1 MKQKEHQIFAK
12 TVIIFFAALII
23 CLLISAF
30 LLYNQNQIEHLQMEN
45 LIAEKSTQIDNT
57 ISRLFY
63 RTQTLSTFILQHK
76 GDISKFD
83 EIAAVI
89 VDDPVILNILVA
101 PDGVVSNVFPLEGNE
116 AVLGLNFFSE
126 GSGNREA
133 VLAKETEQLVLGGP
147 FTAVQ
152 GDRIIVGR
160 LPVFIDGPNNKKEF
174 WGLVSVTLRYPDA
187 LEGAHLI
194 ELQMLGYEYE
204 VWRINPDDGERQ
216 VIASSR
222 DGLDTITNYVEKQI
236 SFLNAEWFFRIII
249 DRPLYMQPGLWALII
264 VSIMISFLVA
274 AVAQNNQDLRKLKNK
289 LEALSNSDPLTEIY
303 NRRYFMQAAENQ
315 MIRVTRMNSESFII
329 IFDLDNFKNINDKYG
344 HQSGDIVL
352 QEAAM
357 RTVSVLRPYDIFARY
372 GGEEFIIFVA
382 DLTQQSAVTL
392 AERIRKSI
400 ANTEINV
407 SNSSI
412 TITASFGIAP
422 AAPVNDLTNA
432 ISFADNALYIA
443 KQEGRDRVHFS
454 TVTQL

>member
-1 MKQKEHQIFAK
+1 MKQKTNQLFLRTI
-12 TVIIFFAALII
+12 IIFFSALIL
-23 CLLISAF
+23 CLTISA
-30 LLYNQNQIEHLQMEN
+30 LILHNQVQIEHLQMEN
-45 LIAEKSTQIDNT
+45 LIVEKSILIDDT
-57 ISRLFY
+57 ISKLFY
-63 RTQTLSTFILQHK
+63 RTQILSSFILQNK
-76 GDISKFD
+76 GDISNFD
-83 EIAAVI
+83 ELAAII
-89 VDDPVILNILVA
+89 VDDPAILNILVA

-116 AVLGLNFFSE
+116 AVIGLDFFSD

-133 VLAKETEQLVLGGP
+133 VIAKETEQLVLGGP

-152 GDRIIVGR
+152 GEQILVGR
-160 LPVFIDGPNNKKEF
+160 LPVFIDQPGGKKVF

-194 ELQMLGYEYE
+194 ELQTLGYEYE
-204 VWRINPDDGERQ
+204 VWRINPDDGEKQ
-216 VIASSR
+216 IIASSR
-222 DGLDTITNYVEKQI
+222 KDSELISNYVERKI
-236 SFLNAEWFFRIII
+236 SFLNAEWYFKIIV
-249 DRPLYMQPGLWALII
+249 DRPLYKLTEFWVLII

-274 AVAQNNQDLRKLKNK
+274 AVAQNNQELRKLKNK

-303 NRRYFMQAAENQ
+303 NRRYFMQAVENQ

-352 QEAAM
+352 QEVAA

-382 DLTQQSAVTL
+382 DINQESVVFL

-400 ANTEINV
+400 ANMEIKVLNA
-407 SNSSI
+407 NI
-412 TITASFGIAP
+412 TITASFGIAA

-432 ISFADNALYIA
+432 ISFADSALYIA
-443 KQEGRDRVHFS
+443 KQEGRNRVHFS
-454 TVTQL
+454 IVTQL